1 MTGRGPFVR
10 VRPVLR
16 QERGRPR
23 RLAGDADRHALA
35 ADLGVRL
42 VERLGQVGEQRHLFG
57 GHSHVDSDAVRIEAR
72 RAGALAAVVA
82 ADAAAGRGG
91 RGGGQRGRERGG
103 GTSPGGPPGGHR
115 RATSLA
121 TGLSAAIITS
131 ADGSPVPD
139 GWVGCPFGS
148 YVQGSSAVPRDSS
161 RRPTASASAPATT
174 TSARGSV
181 GPPVSSSSR
190 WVPLLAHLGRC
201 CLHDVD
207 PRLRQQDVERAGRIA
222 VRGDGGLEAVE
233 PGQERASSFSRSVPV
248 KSVDPQ

>member
-1 MTGRGPFVR
+1 MKGRPAGASVRPTSSLTIAAHPLAAGDQMTGRGPFASGFGQSCVR
-10 VRPVLR
+10 RPPA
-16 QERGRPR
+16 ETTCGC
-23 RLAGDADRHALA
+23 ADRHALA

-57 GHSHVDSDAVRIEAR
+57 GHSHVDSDAVRVEAR

-103 GTSPGGPPGGHR
+103 TSPGGPPGGHR
-115 RATSLA
+115 RATPCHRS
-121 TGLSAAIITS
+121 LSAIIVV

-161 RRPTASASAPATT
+161 R
-174 TSARGSV
+174 
-181 GPPVSSSSR
+181 
-190 WVPLLAHLGRC
+190 VPLRRPPLR
-201 CLHDVD
+201 
-207 PRLRQQDVERAGRIA
+207 PRPPL
-222 VRGDGGLEAVE
+222 
-233 PGQERASSFSRSVPV
+233 PGAR
-248 KSVDPQ
+248 